1 MNMLLAIVGPTAV
14 GKTDIAIECALAL
27 GGEIVSADSMQ
38 VYRGLDLGTAKPTA
52 AQLARVPHHLIDIV
66 NPDEEFSVALY
77 KEKAEAAIDEIFR
90 RGKQPILVGGS
101 GLYVRAI
108 IGRWG
113 MTAVPRD
120 AALRKRLQDEAQEK
134 SLAALHDRLTQVDP
148 EAAAKITPADE
159 KRIIRALEVYELTG
173 LPISHFHR
181 LDRARAPRY
190 NPIVV
195 GLSLPRPVL
204 YARIEAR
211 IDKMLQAGLLEEV
224 KSLKERGYHAGLV
237 SMKALGYAHLLAHL
251 AGETSL
257 EEAIAR
263 FKRDTRRFAKRQMTW
278 FRAEPG
284 VQWLDMEN
292 RSPAESAAMIIGIF
306 RSEK

>member
-1 MNMLLAIVGPTAV
+1 LA
-14 GKTDIAIECALAL
+14 
-27 GGEIVSADSMQ
+27 
-38 VYRGLDLGTAKPTA
+38 
-52 AQLARVPHHLIDIV
+52 
-66 NPDEEFSVALY
+66 
-77 KEKAEAAIDEIFR
+77 
-90 RGKQPILVGGS
+90 
-101 GLYVRAI
+101 
-108 IGRWG
+108 
-113 MTAVPRD
+113 
-120 AALRKRLQDEAQEK
+120 
-134 SLAALHDRLTQVDP
+134 QVDP

-159 KRIIRALEVYELTG
+159 KRIIRALEVFELTG

-224 KSLKERGYHAGLV
+224 ERLKERGYHAGLV
-237 SMKALGYAHLLAHL
+237 SMKALGYAQLLAHL
-251 AGETSL
+251 AGEMNL

-284 VQWLDMEN
+284 VRWLEMEN
-292 RSPAESAAMIIGIF
+292 QSPAQIAKEVIDIF
-306 RSEK
+306 NRGD